1 MTAAERPT
9 QPAVSIVTPM
19 FNAARFIRATT
30 DGVAAQTYTDW
41 EHLLVDDGSSDDS
54 LAIARR
60 RSAADG
66 RFVVLRTSGRA
77 GALEARNTGLDA
89 ARGRYVAFLDA
100 DDLWLAAKLER
111 QVAFMQRT
119 GAAISH
125 TAYRRFDDADGTPGR
140 VIQPPARI
148 GYRDLLGNTAIL
160 MSAGMVDA
168 RQFGDLRVPAGGHPS
183 MRSDLRFWLRCLR
196 GGAVAHGLDEDL
208 VRYRVV
214 NDSLSSNPVRSAYW
228 VWRTYRDCERLRLW
242 TAGRGFVAY
251 AFRAA
256 KKRLG

>member
-1 MTAAERPT
+1 MTAAARPT

-19 FNAARFIRATT
+19 YNAGRFIGATM
-30 DGVAAQTYTDW
+30 DSVAAQTFANW
-41 EHLLVDDGSSDDS
+41 EHLLVDDGSNDDT
-54 LAIARR
+54 LALAQGR
-60 RSAADG
+60 AAVDD
-66 RFVVLRTSGRA
+66 RFVVLRTAGRA

-100 DDLWLAAKLER
+100 DDLWLATKLER
-111 QVAFMQRT
+111 QVGFMEAT

-125 TAYRRFDDADGTPGR
+125 TAYRRFGNADGTPGR

-183 MRSDLRFWLRCLR
+183 LRSDLRFWLRCLR
-196 GGAVAHGLDEDL
+196 GGALAQGLNEDL

-214 NDSLSSNPVRSAYW
+214 DDSLSSNPLRSAYW
-228 VWRTYRDCERLRLW
+228 VWRTYRDCERLSLW
-242 TAGRGFVAY
+242 TAGRGFAAY

>member
-9 QPAVSIVTPM
+9 RPVVSIVTPM
-19 FNAARFIRATT
+19 FNAARFIDETM
-30 DGVAAQTYTDW
+30 DSVAAQTFQDW
-41 EHLLVDDGSSDDS
+41 EHLLIDDGSSDTT

-60 RSAADG
+60 RSEADA
-66 RFVVLRTSGRA
+66 RFVVLRTAGRA
-77 GALEARNTGLDA
+77 GALEARNIGLDA

-100 DDLWLAAKLER
+100 DDLWLTAKLER
-111 QVAFMQRT
+111 QVTFMRRT

-125 TAYRRFDDADGTPGR
+125 TAYRRFDDAAGSPGR
-140 VIQPPARI
+140 IIQPPARI
-148 GYRDLLGNTAIL
+148 GYRDLLGNTAIV
-160 MSAGMVDA
+160 MSAGIVDA

-183 MRSDLRFWLRCLR
+183 LRSDLRFWLRCLR
-196 GGAVAHGLDEDL
+196 GGAEAHGLREDL

-214 NDSLSSNPVRSAYW
+214 TASLSSNPFRSAYW
-228 VWRTYRDCERLRLW
+228 VWRTYRDCERLGLW